1 MTETAPSLRPGWT
14 RLPPAHIPRPTYFP
28 AGLALGTA
36 FIFWS
41 LLTSVVI
48 LAVGLGIFAAS
59 LAGWIREIRHERK
72 HR

>member
-1 MTETAPSLRPGWT
+1 MTKDEPSMHRGWT
-14 RLPPAHIPRPTYFP
+14 RLPHTHVPRPTFFP

-36 FIFWS
+36 FVFWG
-41 LLTSVVI
+41 LITSMVV
-48 LAVGLGIFAAS
+48 LVVGLGIFATA

>member
-1 MTETAPSLRPGWT
+1 MTEDKPSTHRGWT
-14 RLPPAHIPRPTYFP
+14 RLPHTHAPRPTFFP

-36 FIFWS
+36 FAFWGLITS
-41 LLTSVVI
+41 MVVLL
-48 LAVGLGIFAAS
+48 VGLCIFATA